1 MISSHRLL
9 HEPTQMLKS
18 SEEDALSC
26 ILNASCESLGKGIL
40 SSYTF
45 YQMWL
50 IWLCIYYICDF
61 SQSKDSGQ
69 CITSI
74 ATSKLVLF
82 WNEGGFTH
90 HCFEPVVISELSHV
104 DNSPLYSM

>member
-1 MISSHRLL
+1 MISSHLL
-9 HEPTQMLKS
+9 LYEPTLMLKS
-18 SEEDALSC
+18 SEEDALSL
-26 ILNASCESLGKGIL
+26 ILNALCENLGKGIL

-45 YQMWL
+45 YQMWM
-50 IWLCIYYICDF
+50 IWLCICYICDF

-82 WNEGGFTH
+82 CNEGGFIH
-90 HCFEPVVISELSHV
+90 QYFEPIVIAELSHV
-104 DNSPLYSM
+104 DNCPLYSM